1 MITVRMLRNV
11 VVGPGWHP
19 RTLMAG
25 KYAVLSEHEATEWC
39 LRGWAEPTS
48 APKIGSTFSPSIASP
63 YSQSQAALAQ
73 CGR

>member
-19 RTLMAG
+19 QTLMASE
-25 KYAVLSEHEATEWC
+25 YAVLSEHEATEWC

-48 APKIGSTFSPSIASP
+48 ALTTGSTCSPSTASP
-63 YSQSQAALAQ
+63 CSQSPAALAQ